1 MESELGS
8 VDFVGWEGERWNKH
22 ECGLEK
28 KRRLRLL
35 LQTKVMESTLLGD
48 GLWSFCWAYGST
60 LGYLDCKWL
69 NHRNECVQNKLI
81 PIWTNENAIICS
93 NWNQIICIVRQVMQ
107 SANCE
112 PARWLK
118 DKNEYEWRLVD
129 LTWNAVMHQDSK
141 TSREWET
148 NWVALLSASWA
159 IHHATKSFRQ
169 RKVKMQSSLLNQ
181 NKILCVCNKQI
192 VRRQGGLNTEINVK
206 IGGCWFPSYGMML
219 HSRWWFRI
227 NNGPGL
233 LCWPLCEH
241 TFDCCLMHVTRRYK
255 WTLKLELSLRRSD
268 WNKKHILENRYQ
280 NISTNN
286 WINISPFYGDGR
298 VKGVG

>member
-1 MESELGS
+1 
-8 VDFVGWEGERWNKH
+8 
-22 ECGLEK
+22 
-28 KRRLRLL
+28 
-35 LQTKVMESTLLGD
+35 MESTLLGD

-60 LGYLDCKWL
+60 LRYLDCKWL
-69 NHRNECVQNKLI
+69 KHRNECVQNKLI
-81 PIWTNENAIICS
+81 LIWTNENAIICS
-93 NWNQIICIVRQVMQ
+93 NWNKIICIVRQVMQ
-107 SANCE
+107 LANCE

-169 RKVKMQSSLLNQ
+169 RKCNCLFLTKTRFSVFGGRL
-181 NKILCVCNKQI
+181 CNKQI
-192 VRRQGGLNTEINVK
+192 VRRPASLKTEINVK
-206 IGGCWFPSYGMML
+206 IGGRWCSSYSMMW
-219 HSRWWFRI
+219 HSRWRFRI

-233 LCWPLCEH
+233 LCWALCEH
-241 TFDCCLMHVTRRYK
+241 MFDCCLMYVTRRYK

-280 NISTNN
+280 NLSND